1 VDLALKYQ
9 KWDKRMLIG
18 YSDADW
24 RGDADDRHSTTGNLF
39 MMAEGAISWVSKKQA
54 VVALSTA
61 EYIALSFATQEA
73 VWLRR
78 LLSDFGAAPTKPTVL
93 MEDNQ
98 GAIAIARNPVAH
110 ARTKH
115 IDIRYYYV
123 REALH
128 EGAIHLQY
136 SPASEM
142 IADLLMKPLSRGQ
155 FERLR
160 LGMGM
165 DMLTETP

>member
-1 VDLALKYQ
+1 
-9 KWDKRMLIG
+9 
-18 YSDADW
+18 
-24 RGDADDRHSTTGNLF
+24 

-54 VVALSTA
+54 VTALSTSEA

-78 LLSDFGAAPTKPTVL
+78 LLTDLGAAPTKPTVL

-115 IDIRYYYV
+115 IDIHYHYV

-128 EGAIHLQY
+128 EGAIDLQY
-136 SPASEM
+136 CPTSEM
-142 IADLLMKPLSRGQ
+142 IADLLTKPLSRGQ
-155 FERLR
+155 FERLQ